1 MRSTRPPAPARIVRE
16 GGAWRVEIEGGEDA
30 VSPGQA
36 CVFYERPGPGAEVFG
51 GGRITGAAAHGENG
65 LSEAELGEVLAR

>member
-1 MRSTRPPAPARIVRE
+1 MAYVKVRSTRPPAPARIVHD

-36 CVFYERPGPGAEVFG
+36 CVLYERPGPGAEVYG
-51 GGRITGAAAHGENG
+51 GGRIASTAAHAADGVARTGA
-65 LSEAELGEVLAR
+65 